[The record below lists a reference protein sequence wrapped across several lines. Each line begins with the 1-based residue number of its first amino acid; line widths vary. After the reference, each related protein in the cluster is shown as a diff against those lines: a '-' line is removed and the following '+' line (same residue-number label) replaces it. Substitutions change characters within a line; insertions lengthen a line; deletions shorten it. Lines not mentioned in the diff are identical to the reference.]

1 MLLSQCVAVYSQ
13 HQTTIDAKLNAE
25 ANTIDIQHEI
35 TYKNKSENSLS
46 ELYFT
51 DWVSSYSSPTTP
63 LVKKFLNEFNTNLYI
78 AKKNKRG
85 FTTIHQ
91 ILNTKNEKLYFHHL
105 ETQEDILKV
114 SLKSPLEPNTSVT
127 LRMNYSI
134 KIQSDRFTDFGVD
147 KKKN

>member
-85 FTTIHQ
+85 FTTIHSKSFIKISIRTQ
-91 ILNTKNEKLYFHHL
+91 YICYAKNELQH
-105 ETQEDILKV
+105 
-114 SLKSPLEPNTSVT
+114 
-127 LRMNYSI
+127 
-134 KIQSDRFTDFGVD
+134 
-147 KKKN
+147 KNSK